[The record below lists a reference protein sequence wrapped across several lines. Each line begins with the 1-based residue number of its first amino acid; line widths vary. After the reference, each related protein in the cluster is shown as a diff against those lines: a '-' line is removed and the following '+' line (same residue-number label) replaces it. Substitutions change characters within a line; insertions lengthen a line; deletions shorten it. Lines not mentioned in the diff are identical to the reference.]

1 MPAVI
6 GTCVLEMTGTNHI
19 IRNASRSRSRRR
31 RIRDTQREQYTQVLY
46 EIRLQLFELDSSI
59 RDLTREFQLARRTEP
74 IQAAR
79 ESDCESPQ
87 LDRLLEERTEDPLS
101 SLSSE

>member
-6 GTCVLEMTGTNHI
+6 GTCVLGMTGTNHI

-31 RIRDTQREQYTQVLY
+31 RFNDTQREQHTKVLCD
-46 EIRLQLFELDSSI
+46 IRFQLVELTLAI
-59 RDLTREFQLARRTEP
+59 RALTRELQSARRTEP
-74 IQAAR
+74 IQAAG
-79 ESDCESPQ
+79 ESDRESPQ
-87 LDRLLEERTEDPLS
+87 PDRLLEEQTGDPLS